1 MTTAATGPGGHMA
14 MRSHDTEES
23 DAEEDEFGM
32 KIRERAGKFLRI
44 YCIVIRRVL
53 VFITMSVQYPI
64 IQIIHV

>member
-44 YCIVIRRVL
+44 YCIVITIVYHN
-53 VFITMSVQYPI
+53 VGSVSNNTDYTC
-64 IQIIHV
+64 VVN

>member
-53 VFITMSVQYPI
+53 VFITSVQYPI